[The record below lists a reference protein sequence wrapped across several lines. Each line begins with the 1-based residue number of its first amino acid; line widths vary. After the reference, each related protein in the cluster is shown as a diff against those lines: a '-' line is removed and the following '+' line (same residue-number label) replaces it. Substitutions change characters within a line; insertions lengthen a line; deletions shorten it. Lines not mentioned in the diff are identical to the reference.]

1 VTLRVL
7 CASVVNEFMLTVHLR
22 INDAE
27 TGQPTPVRLRITG
40 PDGTV
45 YAPLGMPAYF
55 PVGTNEAVGGQVRI
69 DKENWWYVSGSFE
82 IKLPSEVP
90 LRIRATKGPEYTPLD
105 ETVTLGPGKLSL
117 RLTISRWAKWEDWLS
132 GDSRCHFLPPHAALL
147 EAAGEGLDVVN
158 VLIKQHPAF
167 SHDGHLYPMAE
178 MLTAF
183 SGQEAALECE
193 DVSVVVNTL
202 NAHPSL
208 GRVGLLNSHRVI
220 FPLSF
225 GGEEPDDWS
234 LCDWCDQ
241 CHRKKGLTVW
251 TDPFQSM
258 SGVLGG
264 EALVAALL
272 GKIDAIEVDPKPR
285 PQPFLPWYYRLL
297 NAGIKLPLVGGS
309 AKDSNG
315 MPLGAMRT
323 YAKVTEPGH
332 RGWVEGVRAGR
343 TFVTN
348 GPLLSF
354 AVSESL
360 PGEALTVND
369 PVKMVATAESNEPFE
384 RFEIVSNGAVLA
396 TWVQTRQDDGR
407 YFIRVEMEG
416 IPQES
421 GWVAA
426 RAVGSQAFAH
436 TSPVYLDVPGVP
448 NPQRAASL
456 PMLKKCMEETKQWI
470 EDYGRFTELKRRTH
484 LLELC
489 AKAQEKLG
497 EPEA

>member
-1 VTLRVL
+1 
-7 CASVVNEFMLTVHLR
+7 VVNGLMLTVHLR
-22 INDAE
+22 INDTA
-27 TGQPTPVRLRITG
+27 TGQPTPVRLRITDS
-40 PDGTV
+40 DGRA
-45 YAPLGMPAYF
+45 YAPLGMPDVF
-55 PVGTNEAVGGQVRI
+55 PVGVNEAVGGQVRI
-69 DKENWWYVSGSFE
+69 EKENWWYVSGSFE
-82 IKLPSEVP
+82 IKLPAEVP
-90 LRIRATKGPEYTPLD
+90 LRIRATKGPEYVPLD

-117 RLTISRWAKWEDWLS
+117 RLAITRWAKREGWLS
-132 GDSRCHFLPPHAALL
+132 GDSRCHFLLPHAALL
-147 EAAGEGLDVVN
+147 EAAGEGLNVVN
-158 VLIKQHPAF
+158 VLVKQHPAF

-178 MLTAF
+178 MLASF
-183 SGQEAALECE
+183 SGQDAALEH
-193 DVSVVVNTL
+193 DGVSVVVNTL
-202 NAHPSL
+202 NAHSSL
-208 GRVGLLNSHRVI
+208 GRVGLLNSHRIV

-315 MPLGAMRT
+315 MPLGGMRT
-323 YAKVTEPGH
+323 YVKVSEPGH
-332 RGWVEGVRAGR
+332 RGWIEGVRAGR

-354 AVSESL
+354 AVNEAL
-360 PGEALTVND
+360 PGETVTVNGH
-369 PVKMVATAESNEPFE
+369 VKMVATAESNESFE
-384 RFEIVSNGAVLA
+384 RLEIVSNGAVLA
-396 TWVQTRQDDGR
+396 TGLAVRQDNGR
-407 YFIRVEMEG
+407 YFVRVELEG
-416 IPQES
+416 TPPES

-426 RAVGSQAFAH
+426 RVVGSQAFAH
-436 TSPVYLDVPGVP
+436 SSPVYVDVPGVP
-448 NPQRAASL
+448 NPQRGSSL
-456 PMLKKCMEETKQWI
+456 PPIRKCVEETMRWI
-470 EDYGRFTELKRRTH
+470 EDQGRFTELKRRTH

-489 AKAQEKLG
+489 LKAMEKLN